1 MTIAKEELA
10 QRGIE
15 SEELIVGNKAIR
27 GCIGCRK
34 CKTMGKCV
42 FDDLVNETAPKLAE
56 ADGAAPF
63 QAIVD
68 RYRVVKP

>member
-34 CKTMGKCV
+34 CKTTGKCV
-42 FDDLVNETAPKLAE
+42 FDV
-56 ADGAAPF
+56 
-63 QAIVD
+63 
-68 RYRVVKP
+68 